1 MKKDNFFI
9 KFLAF
14 LLSVVL
20 WGCII
25 SLTFLGGLKPMA
37 TSLVESI
44 IEEELSANN
53 VMNVVANN
61 TEITPEQQQIIT
73 DVVADNPE
81 IEQLMDV
88 YLDGVGNMLTT
99 SDMNLED
106 TSAIYDKLNDEII
119 TAAAKAQNIEITE
132 EKRAQIKA
140 ELASKEAQLEQEVNK
155 AAKESMAQMD
165 PASKNM
171 LGAYGALFEEETL
184 VTLGVVIAIIC
195 IIIIALRWKSK
206 GWLTTIG
213 VTGITS
219 SLVILLILPC
229 ALLLFS
235 QTNTHINIIIVKS
248 MIFKII
254 YIRFIV
260 YAI

>member
-88 YLDGVGNMLTT
+88 YLDGVNLTVDSNYLVPSINNGLVVFVGVKENYGN
-99 SDMNLED
+99 
-106 TSAIYDKLNDEII
+106 
-119 TAAAKAQNIEITE
+119 
-132 EKRAQIKA
+132 
-140 ELASKEAQLEQEVNK
+140 V
-155 AAKESMAQMD
+155 
-165 PASKNM
+165 
-171 LGAYGALFEEETL
+171 
-184 VTLGVVIAIIC
+184 
-195 IIIIALRWKSK
+195 
-206 GWLTTIG
+206 
-213 VTGITS
+213 
-219 SLVILLILPC
+219 
-229 ALLLFS
+229 
-235 QTNTHINIIIVKS
+235 IIVQSEDGVNVWYGNLNNINVPIYKYVKKGELIGECNQS
-248 MIFKII
+248 LYLVFKKDGNVLDYKK
-254 YIRFIV
+254 YI
-260 YAI
+260 